1 MAATGVDGTMYNV
14 APTGVNALAPP
25 TLDNTVTTVSIGN
38 GATTIETSP
47 TLPAG
52 TYLVGGNMS
61 IASTTTFTASD
72 TLVMRIRDGAGSLTN
87 FPQVTLTGYSGVGST
102 PSAVASTPTGVIV
115 LATSGTII
123 WDANCS
129 FTTATG
135 KSATL
140 GSGWYQ
146 RIA

>member
-1 MAATGVDGTMYNV
+1 MSSYVV
-14 APTGVNALAPP
+14 APTAVNAPVPP
-25 TLDNTVTTVSIGN
+25 VLVNTVTTVSVGN
-38 GATTIETSP
+38 GATTIATSP

-87 FPQVTLTGYSGVGST
+87 FAQIGLTGYSGIGST
-102 PSAVASTPTGVIV
+102 PSAVVATPTGVII

-140 GSGWYQ
+140 GNGWYQ

>member
-1 MAATGVDGTMYNV
+1 MASSGVYSSAYNI
-14 APTGVNALAPP
+14 APTSINAYSPP
-25 TLDNTVTTVSIGN
+25 TLVNTVTTVTVGN
-38 GATTIETSP
+38 GATTIATSP

-61 IASTTTFTASD
+61 IASTTTFVASD

-87 FPQVTLTGYSGVGST
+87 FPQATLTGYSGVGST
-102 PSAVASTPTGVIV
+102 PSAVATTPTGVIV
-115 LATSGTII
+115 LTTAGTII

-129 FTTATG
+129 FTTSTG

-140 GSGWYQ
+140 GNGYYQ
-146 RIA
+146 RIV

>member
-1 MAATGVDGTMYNV
+1 MANTGVDGTMYIV
-14 APTGVNALAPP
+14 VPTGVNALSPP
-25 TLDNTVTTVSIGN
+25 TLVNTVSTVSVGN
-38 GATTIETSP
+38 GATTIFTSP

-61 IASTTTFTASD
+61 ISSTTTFTASD

-87 FPQVTLTGYSGVGST
+87 FPQITLTGYSGVGAT
-102 PSAVASTPTGVIV
+102 PSAVATTPTGVII

-140 GSGWYQ
+140 GNGYYQ

>member
-1 MAATGVDGTMYNV
+1 MSAAPTTAYIVV
-14 APTGVNALAPP
+14 PTGVNALAPP
-25 TLDNTVTTVSIGN
+25 TLVNTVTTVSVGN
-38 GATTIETSP
+38 GATTIATSP

-87 FPQVTLTGYSGVGST
+87 FPQIGLTGYSGVGST
-102 PSAVASTPTGVIV
+102 PSAVASTPTGVLI

-135 KSATL
+135 KSSTL
-140 GSGWYQ
+140 GNGWYQ

>member
-1 MAATGVDGTMYNV
+1 MATTGVDGSMYNV
-14 APTGVNALAPP
+14 VPTGVNALSPP
-25 TLDNTVTTVSIGN
+25 TLVNTVTTVSVGN
-38 GATTIETSP
+38 GATTIATSP

-61 IASTTTFTASD
+61 LAATTVFVASD
-72 TLVMRIRDGAGSLTN
+72 TLVLRIRDGAGSLTN
-87 FPQVTLTGYSGVGST
+87 FPQTALTGYSGVGAA
-102 PSAVASTPTGVIV
+102 PSLVASTPTGVIV

-123 WDANCS
+123 WEANCS
-129 FTTATG
+129 FNTATG

-140 GSGWYQ
+140 GNGYYQ

>member
-1 MAATGVDGTMYNV
+1 MANVGLDGTMYNI

-25 TLDNTVTTVSIGN
+25 TIDNTVTTVSVGN

-61 IASTTTFTASD
+61 IASTTTFTSTD

-102 PSAVASTPTGVIV
+102 PSAVASTPTGVLI

>member
-1 MAATGVDGTMYNV
+1 MSAAPTTAYIVV
-14 APTGVNALAPP
+14 PTGVNALAPP
-25 TLDNTVTTVSIGN
+25 TLVNTVTTVTVGN

-61 IASTTTFTASD
+61 IASTTTFTSSD

-87 FPQVTLTGYSGVGST
+87 YPQVTLTGYSGVGST

-135 KSATL
+135 KSSTL
-140 GSGWYQ
+140 GNGWYE